1 MHSLCT
7 TSIVQAAERS
17 RLKQEE
23 EAQIEA
29 ARLKEEE
36 EAQAASRAETE
47 RLKRVEEEEEEAKAV
62 EARRAASETQRTEQV
77 ALAQAMEAAEGMTA
91 RTAVG
96 TNVFNLSGWDP
107 AGPGQAS
114 TSPDV
119 DHERSEEDSQDS
131 FRVVSAP
138 QCVVVG
144 WYQVATKWLVG
155 PCCLPVTLFS
165 P

>member
-1 MHSLCT
+1 M
-7 TSIVQAAERS
+7 
-17 RLKQEE
+17 
-23 EAQIEA
+23 EA
-29 ARLKEEE
+29 ARLKE

-62 EARRAASETQRTEQV
+62 EARRVASETDAAAQRAVQA
-77 ALAQAMEAAEGMTA
+77 ALTHSLDAAEGMTTT
-91 RTAVG
+91 TAVG

-119 DHERSEEDSQDS
+119 DHELEQSEDDSQDS
-131 FRVVSAP
+131 FRRYVSAP

-144 WYQVATKWLVG
+144 WYQVVTNLKWLVG

>member
-1 MHSLCT
+1 M
-7 TSIVQAAERS
+7 
-17 RLKQEE
+17 KQEE
-23 EAQIEA
+23 EAQLEA

-47 RLKRVEEEEEEAKAV
+47 RLKRVEEEEAKAV

-77 ALAQAMEAAEGMTA
+77 ALAQALEAAEGMKA

-119 DHERSEEDSQDS
+119 DKEHCEEDSQVS
-131 FRVVSAP
+131 FLVVSD
-138 QCVVVG
+138 
-144 WYQVATKWLVG
+144 L
-155 PCCLPVTLFS
+155 
-165 P
+165 